1 MTEKKGLDNLNIKAR
16 EKEINTIKFFY
27 DEFGE
32 SAFRS
37 VQKYHFSTGYQKG
50 YELLGSLL
58 GSKKFS
64 KNKFW
69 KDPVCRVKEF
79 LISYFKQ
86 RGGNMPEIWSENDT
100 VYLKTAAEIFC
111 VTEEAEKKALKC
123 HNDICNIYCRSFVEG
138 LLSIFEEVFP
148 GIIINFYNISSR
160 RDEKRSDCVEAFQV
174 KHF

>member
-1 MTEKKGLDNLNIKAR
+1 MSEKKGLDNLNIKAR
-16 EKEINTIKFFY
+16 EKEINIIKYFF

-32 SAFRS
+32 SAFRT
-37 VQKYHFSTGYQKG
+37 VQKYHFSIGYQKG
-50 YELLGSLL
+50 YELLDTLL
-58 GSKKFS
+58 SNKKFS
-64 KNKFW
+64 RDIFW
-69 KDPVCRVKEF
+69 KNPVCGVKDF

-111 VTEEAEKKALKC
+111 VTEEAEKMALKS

-138 LLSIFEEVFP
+138 MIGIFEDLFP
-148 GIIINFYNISSR
+148 GLIINFYNVSSR
-160 RDEKRSDCVEAFQV
+160 RDEMRRDCVEAFQV